1 MPEEPQTGA
10 APRRDDAHYWDAYY
24 ARVGGP
30 GLPSQFATFVAGE
43 LDRPH
48 RIVEFGCGN
57 GRDAMFFAAQ
67 GHQIVGI
74 DGAESAIKHCEE
86 SARALGR
93 EATFLTLR
101 LDDPGLVDAVP
112 GWDGPTLVYARFF
125 LHAITEQEQE
135 AFLGCAHR
143 LTRPGDLMAVEF
155 RTTRDR
161 TGTKVT
167 ERHYRRFIEPA
178 VFQLDAFEHGFR
190 TTYSVEGFGFAK
202 YKQDDA
208 HVARCLLTRQA

>member
-1 MPEEPQTGA
+1 MPDESGVGVSHGGEA
-10 APRRDDAHYWDAYY
+10 RYWDDYY

-48 RIVEFGCGN
+48 RVVEFGCGN

-67 GHQIVGI
+67 GHQVVGI
-74 DGAESAIKHCEE
+74 DGAPSAIRNCQET
-86 SARALGR
+86 ARALGR
-93 EATFLTLR
+93 EATFVVAHVE
-101 LDDPGLVDAVP
+101 DPGLVGAVP
-112 GWDGPTLVYARFF
+112 ASDRPTLVYARFF
-125 LHAITEQEQE
+125 LHAITEQEQH
-135 AFLGCAHR
+135 AFLRCAHR
-143 LTRPGDLMAVEF
+143 LTHPGDLMAVEF

-167 ERHYRRFIEPA
+167 GRHYRRFIEPA
-178 VFQLDAFEHGFR
+178 VFQLDAFERGFR
-190 TTYSVEGFGFAK
+190 TTYAVEGFGFAK

-208 HVARCLLTRQA
+208 HVARCLLVRQDR